1 MEAITQEIRPF
12 VLGLVYA
19 LTGMVLL
26 LAGYKLFDALTP
38 TDMQR
43 KIFEEGN
50 VAVAITVGLFM
61 LGLAVVIHAGLK
73 A

>member
-1 MEAITQEIRPF
+1 VEAITQEIRPF

-50 VAVAITVGLFM
+50 IAVAITVGLFM